1 MQYTPF
7 ISVIMAV
14 YNHEAFLRPAVES
27 VLAQT
32 FPEWELIL
40 INNGSTDRSPAIVDE
55 LARRDARIL
64 PIHQANL
71 GLAAARNRGNSLA
84 RGPWIAYLDSDD
96 LWFPHALQTFAS
108 FLQERP
114 QARFIYGYAHRL
126 RDAAVT
132 PRRPQHQHRPA
143 DTADLFRRMFLVPLA
158 VCHRRELWERA
169 GQYDPRLRWCD
180 DYDLF
185 LRMSLHARL
194 EPIGVPLGLRRRH
207 AGNMSARTGASQQA
221 EAEMLLRF
229 AERHCHAFLDGRTI
243 ARRLGQVYARAA
255 RCYLRERRFAE
266 AAAMARQ
273 ALQTAPSWRYRM
285 LSRVCAWLAPHDAQS
300 AHALAARA

>member
-1 MQYTPF
+1 MPRTPF

-32 FPEWELIL
+32 FSDWELIL

-96 LWFPHALQTFAS
+96 LWFPHALQTFTN

-126 RDAAVT
+126 RGNAVT

-143 DTADLFRRMFLVPLA
+143 DTADLFRRMFL
-158 VCHRRELWERA
+158 
-169 GQYDPRLRWCD
+169 
-180 DYDLF
+180 
-185 LRMSLHARL
+185 RMSLHARL
-194 EPIGVPLGLRRRH
+194 EPISVPLGLRRRH

-221 EAEMLLRF
+221 EAEMLRRF
-229 AERHCHAFLDGRTI
+229 AERHGHAFLDGRTI
-243 ARRLGQVYARAA
+243 ARR
-255 RCYLRERRFAE
+255 
-266 AAAMARQ
+266 
-273 ALQTAPSWRYRM
+273 
-285 LSRVCAWLAPHDAQS
+285 
-300 AHALAARA
+300 